1 MEVFRFDHVILEH
14 IHSISDS
21 VTSKGLPCPVTSGA
35 SHTSGKNFLFYFEHP
50 SVSLSIF
57 FFFFFLISFNYCNGM
72 FWLIIILSFIDENV
86 QRSENVKG

>member
-1 MEVFRFDHVILEH
+1 MKVCLFDHVILEH
-14 IHSISDS
+14 IHSIFDS

-57 FFFFFLISFNYCNGM
+57 FFFFLISFTYCNGM

-86 QRSENVKG
+86 QRSENMKG